1 MKGARAVLL
10 LKALE
15 EMVRHYS
22 RRQLGEYLSRFYIIM
37 RRAKTMSDEDKRVVE
52 EELFVQYRYDEFL
65 KDNPGIQ
72 KLITEGKTE
81 GKIEGKI
88 EGIPDEVLSI
98 PNIRFS
104 DPLTGL
110 PKQAPS
116 HIQY

>member
-65 KDNPGIQ
+65 KDNPAIQ
-72 KLITEGKTE
+72 KLITEGK
-81 GKIEGKI
+81 I
-88 EGIPDEVLSI
+88 EGIRDAVLRI
-98 PNIRFS
+98 VNIRFS
-104 DPLTGL
+104 DPPNRPSQTSTQSYSGCRHTL
-110 PKQAPS
+110 PA
-116 HIQY
+116 